1 MSHGDVITRSTSFF
15 CKGKKT
21 NRSKTFFSWNKSST
35 YYVHMA
41 KSKKIKK
48 ATITSNNRFLLM
60 LGEFKSDHFFGA
72 ITKLTNILYVE
83 NLNHLP

>member
-41 KSKKIKK
+41 KSKKITKD
-48 ATITSNNRFLLM
+48 NNN
-60 LGEFKSDHFFGA
+60 FK
-72 ITKLTNILYVE
+72 
-83 NLNHLP
+83 